1 MTTKKLDK
9 EHVEAIQELRTQ
21 FNQNAMTLGAIAID
35 ERMIQM
41 QLKQL
46 EEAKNSN
53 LEQFD
58 LLREQESELMQTLK
72 EKYGE
77 GEINLQDGTFTS
89 AE

>member
-1 MTTKKLDK
+1 MTTKKLNK
-9 EHVEAIQELRTQ
+9 EHVEAIQELRAK

-77 GEINLQDGTFTS
+77 GEINLQDGTFTP